1 MQLKVDSPI
10 DGKKGSMDPQNAPEM
25 VKGDGVSEDSLAD
38 VPLDR
43 RPCHIAVIMDGN
55 GRWAEA
61 QGLPRIEGHRRGVE
75 SVRAALEA
83 CREFGVECL
92 TLYCFSSENWRRPA
106 EELEFLMELLKA
118 YLVAECPKII
128 EQNVRLKII
137 GRRSPLPQDVLDE
150 MDRTVKACSVCTGM
164 TLCLAIN
171 YGSRAEIVDAI
182 RAIGTGLQEGK
193 WSVDQIDETL
203 VADHLYTTGLPDPD
217 LLIRTSGE
225 MRVSNYLLWQIS
237 YSELYVTDVC
247 WPEFDRQALAQAIRS
262 YSQRQRRFGAVG
274 ISAPGLDTN

>member
-1 MQLKVDSPI
+1 
-10 DGKKGSMDPQNAPEM
+10 MDPRNAPKVVGGES
-25 VKGDGVSEDSLAD
+25 VSEDSLTD

-43 RPCHIAVIMDGN
+43 RPRHIAVIMDGN

-75 SVRAALEA
+75 SVRAVLEA
-83 CREFGVECL
+83 SRDFGVECL

-150 MDRTVKACSVCTGM
+150 MDRTVEACSACTGM

-182 RAIGTGLQEGK
+182 RSIGTGLQEGK
-193 WSVDQIDETL
+193 WSVEQIDEAL
-203 VADHLYTTGLPDPD
+203 VNDHLYTAGLADPD

-247 WPEFDRQALAQAIRS
+247 WPEFKRHALAQAIRS

-274 ISAPGLDTN
+274 VSAPDIDTN